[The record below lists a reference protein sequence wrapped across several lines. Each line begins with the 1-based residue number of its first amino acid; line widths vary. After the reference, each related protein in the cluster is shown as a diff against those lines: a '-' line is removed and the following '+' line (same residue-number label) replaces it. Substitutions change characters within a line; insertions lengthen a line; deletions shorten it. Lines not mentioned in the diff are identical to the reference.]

1 MTNIYRIR
9 MNLQKYALKT
19 FGKEIE
25 DCNTEEKYSVLSE
38 ALMDEILPLWVES
51 KVSSKIKSKH
61 TIFQQNILWVGP

>member
-1 MTNIYRIR
+1 MTNIDRIR

-51 KVSSKIKSKH
+51 KKKV
-61 TIFQQNILWVGP
+61 PR